1 MSAVPTDNPKIL
13 VVDDEKVVHDS
24 VERILS
30 TEGYQ
35 IDAAYK
41 VDEAVQKL
49 ELGRYDLVL
58 TDLMMPGRDGME
70 IVKLISEK
78 YQDCGVVIF
87 TGYATVESTVKSIKL
102 GALDYLP
109 KPFSPEE
116 LIEVTKRSLM
126 KVHELNRDQA
136 IERDYEQVAKAM
148 TSSLDMQ
155 ETLMEIC
162 KGILEVFKV
171 KGCSVFTYDK
181 GKQDLKL
188 RAYAGLSEDF
198 VSKGNLSANI
208 SIPAALES
216 DEPLIINEDQFHSEL
231 QYPSETKA
239 EGIVSIQSIP
249 LKIRESVIGFL
260 RVYCSDKCIYGKKET
275 EYFVKFADH
284 AAQAIKNAM
293 SYDQLRKDVEQLKNT
308 LSERGA

>member
-1 MSAVPTDNPKIL
+1 MSAGLTDNAKIL

-30 TEGYQ
+30 SEGYQ
-35 IDAAYK
+35 LDSAYR
-41 VDEAVQKL
+41 VDEAEEKL
-49 ELGRYDLVL
+49 KLGRYDLVL

-70 IVKLISEK
+70 LVKLVSEK
-78 YQDCGVVIF
+78 YQDCGVVLF

-116 LIEVTKRSLM
+116 LIEVTKKSLS
-126 KVHELNRDQA
+126 KVKEIERDHA
-136 IERDYEQVAKAM
+136 IERDYEHVEKAM
-148 TSSLDMQ
+148 ASSLDMQ
-155 ETLMEIC
+155 QTLIEIC

-181 GKQDLKL
+181 RKKDLKL

-198 VSKGNLSANI
+198 VSKGDLSANI

-216 DEPLIINEDQFHSEL
+216 GEPLIINEDQFDSEL
-231 QYPSETKA
+231 QYPAETKA

-249 LKIRESVIGFL
+249 LEIEGNVLGFL
-260 RVYCSDKCIYGKKET
+260 RVYCSEKCIYGQKET
-275 EYFVKFADH
+275 EYFVKFAEH

-293 SYDQLRKDVEQLKNT
+293 SYDQVRKDVEELKNT
-308 LSERGA
+308 LAERGA